1 MTNFKYSAGD
11 VNWDILDTET
21 WESIASYMNDDIRE
35 QVHFELAPCTATEF
49 MERYLELD
57 EEFAEIAYR
66 MIDEECLRGHND
78 EERTSVSRKYFRAVG
93 GEEQTCT
100 R

>member
-1 MTNFKYSAGD
+1 MTSLKYVVGD

-21 WESIASYMNDDIRE
+21 WEDIVSYMDDEKRE

-57 EEFAEIAYR
+57 EEFAETAYS
-66 MIDEECLRGHND
+66 MILARN
-78 EERTSVSRKYFRAVG
+78 V
-93 GEEQTCT
+93 
-100 R
+100 

>member
-1 MTNFKYSAGD
+1 MTSLKYVVGD

-21 WESIASYMNDDIRE
+21 WEDIVSYMDDDIRE

-57 EEFAEIAYR
+57 EEFAETAYS
-66 MIDEECLRGHND
+66 MIL
-78 EERTSVSRKYFRAVG
+78 
-93 GEEQTCT
+93 T
-100 R
+100 RNV